1 MSVMLDLGRMQNIPL
16 QQIDA
21 LCKRQCAFALYALPG
36 EPAEFCMQRDGGI
49 YPGIADAG
57 FVLAEYDA
65 PPYSI
70 RKELQAPPLPQ
81 DFAPLPPD
89 VPAEP
94 ETARADYHRLFEQYH
109 GAICNTGVLHKLVL
123 ARTEDIPAPHFS
135 PAQAFFTLHHTA
147 PQAFNCL
154 FHTPQGGTWLCSTP
168 ELLLRREGEQWH
180 TMALAGTRAN
190 NAQPWDA
197 KNLQEHALVTKHITA
212 CLHPVAHGIECDG
225 PHTVTAGRMLEHL
238 CTHIRFRMV
247 PEQLPALLGTLPPT
261 PAVSGFP
268 AEPAREFIRN
278 HPDIERSYYAGYLGP
293 VSATETHL
301 FVTLRCM
308 QIFPGL
314 CRLYA
319 GGGLMP
325 DSVEQAEWAET
336 TLKMQ
341 TMRSLLGA

>member
-1 MSVMLDLGRMQNIPL
+1 MLDSWRMQNISL
-16 QQIDA
+16 QRIDA
-21 LCKRQCAFALYALPG
+21 LCRRRCAFALYALPG
-36 EPAEFCMQRDGGI
+36 QEARFCMQNDGGI
-49 YPGIADAG
+49 TQGSQGEG
-57 FVLAEYDA
+57 FVLAGYDA
-65 PPYSI
+65 APHI
-70 RKELQAPPLPQ
+70 ICREIAAPP
-81 DFAPLPPD
+81 APEAYGMLPP
-89 VPAEP
+89 PAPRTP
-94 ETARADYHRLFEQYH
+94 ETARAEYHRLFEQYTAQLH
-109 GAICNTGVLHKLVL
+109 GENALGKLVL
-123 ARTEDIPAPHFS
+123 ARTEDIPALDFS
-135 PAQAFFTLHHTA
+135 PARAFATLHRTA

-197 KNLQEHALVTKHITA
+197 KNQQEHALVTKHITA
-212 CLHPVAHGIECDG
+212 CLHPVAHDIECDG
-225 PHTVTAGRMLEHL
+225 PHTVTADRMLEHL
-238 CTHIRFRMV
+238 CTHIRFRMA
-247 PEQLPALLGTLPPT
+247 PELLPVLLSTLPPT

-268 AEPAREFIRN
+268 AIPAREFIRN

-293 VSATETHL
+293 VSEAETHL

-325 DSVEQAEWAET
+325 DSDEHAEWAET

-341 TMRSLLGA
+341 TMRSLLDA

>member
-81 DFAPLPPD
+81 DFAPLPPA
-89 VPAEP
+89 VPTEP

-123 ARTEDIPAPHFS
+123 ARTEDVPAPHFS
-135 PAQAFFTLHHTA
+135 PAQAFFTLCHTA

-168 ELLLRREGEQWH
+168 ELLLRREGELWH
-180 TMALAGTRAN
+180 TMALAGTRAD
-190 NAQPWDA
+190 ATVAWDA
-197 KNLQEHALVTKHITA
+197 KNLHEHALVAEHITT
-212 CLHPVAHGIECDG
+212 CLRTVATHIETDG
-225 PHTVTAGRMLEHL
+225 PHTVSAGRMLEHL
-238 CTHIRFRMV
+238 CTYIRFRMA
-247 PEQLPALLGTLPPT
+247 PEALPTLLHTLPPT

-268 AEPAREFIRN
+268 AEAARAFIR
-278 HPDIERSYYAGYLGP
+278 HQADIKRSFYAGYLGP
-293 VSATETHL
+293 VSKEQTHL

-308 QIFPGL
+308 QIFPSL

-319 GGGLMP
+319 GGGIMP
-325 DSVEQAEWAET
+325 DSSEPAEWAET

-341 TMRSLLGA
+341 AMRTLIQ